1 MITFL
6 KRIVQADPS
15 GSNISNCPLGTWSFD
30 KHVTL
35 LLWHNRNVYRDTWE
49 VEKVL
54 LEISQNTRN

>member
-6 KRIVQADPS
+6 QCIVQADPS

-35 LLWHNRNVYRDTWE
+35 LLWHNRNFYTDTDYMGSRE
-49 VEKVL
+49 H
-54 LEISQNTRN
+54 SPRN